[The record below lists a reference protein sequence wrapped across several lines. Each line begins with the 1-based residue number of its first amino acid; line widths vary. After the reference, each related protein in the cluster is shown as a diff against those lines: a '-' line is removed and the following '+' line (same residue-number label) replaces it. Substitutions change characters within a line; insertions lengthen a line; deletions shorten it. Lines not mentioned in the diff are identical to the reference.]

1 MSINSSSN
9 ATRAL
14 EILLIL
20 GEVGAEG
27 MSLSQIVTRLGV
39 AKSGVHRSL
48 MSLTEKGFAEPAEKY
63 GYYRLGSAIPML
75 AKRQERIE
83 PLVQQLRPGM
93 TEFARL
99 TGFTVYCMI
108 QSGVDCVC
116 AEIISR
122 STRRQFSLGIGGR
135 VPMGIAAGSLALLSM
150 LDRKTYEQIINDNA
164 ERYRLYPAVRYVDSE
179 IIKKQV
185 VDTIRRGY
193 AVNAGYYLPGEGGLG
208 LPIPK
213 QNNYGLNVA
222 VSFNVPIEMM
232 TEQWMESIMQ
242 DLRQCFF
249 RS

>member
-1 MSINSSSN
+1 MSLNGSTN

-14 EILLIL
+14 DILLIL

-27 MSLSQIVTRLGV
+27 MSLSQLVARVGG

-48 MSLTEKGFAEPAEKY
+48 MSLTERGFAEPADKY
-63 GYYRLGSAIPML
+63 GHYRLGPAIAML

-150 LDRKTYEQIINDNA
+150 LDKQTSEKIINDNA
-164 ERYRLYPAVRYVDSE
+164 ERYRQFPAIRYVDSS
-179 IIKKQV
+179 IIKEQV
-185 VDTIRRGY
+185 ADAIKRGY

-213 QNNYGLNVA
+213 QSAYGLNVA
-222 VSFNVPIEMM
+222 VSFNVPVEMM
-232 TEQWMESIMQ
+232 TEHWMQSIMQ
-242 DLRQCFF
+242 DLRHCLF
-249 RS
+249 RT